1 MTEQEA
7 LENTE
12 AFDKK
17 HEFTK
22 FKVKLELTA
31 DQIKEAVMD
40 EDHTYACE
48 NLDYIWDLIV
58 EKHKNANF
66 TDDDYLEM
74 YIENVYREEENKN
87 LVNQLY
93 KEVTNGTNE

>member
-1 MTEQEA
+1 MSLTSEEEQQRQ
-7 LENTE
+7 
-12 AFDKK
+12 

-48 NLDYIWDLIV
+48 NLDYIWDLII
-58 EKHKNANF
+58 EKHKNANY

-93 KEVTNGTNE
+93 KEVTNGADE